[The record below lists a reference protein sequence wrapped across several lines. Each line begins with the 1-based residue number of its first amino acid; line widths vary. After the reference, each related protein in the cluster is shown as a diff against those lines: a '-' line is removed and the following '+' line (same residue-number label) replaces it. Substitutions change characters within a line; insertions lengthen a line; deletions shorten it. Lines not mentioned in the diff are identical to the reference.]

1 MTTTRTI
8 EQILQIRLR
17 AAELRVLER
26 GVALAKNHEALQS
39 ALITAALQTEQVKL
53 IEAKQLAVD
62 ALALVRQE
70 IAAQKGE
77 IEPVPYEPS
86 AGFATRRYA
95 AVLMLDDPELTIAE
109 AMTQAGRDET
119 TRLEE
124 YLARVHG
131 DDDLDDEFSE
141 DETTEA

>member
-26 GVALAKNHEALQS
+26 GVALAKNHEALRS
-39 ALITAALQTEQVKL
+39 ALITTDLEAEQAKL
-53 IEAKQLAVD
+53 VEAKQLAVD
-62 ALALVRQE
+62 ALTLVRQE

-77 IEPVPYEPS
+77 IDPLPYES
-86 AGFATRRYA
+86 GAGFANRRYA
-95 AVLMLDDPELTIAE
+95 AVLMLDDPELSVEE
-109 AMTQAGRDET
+109 AMAQAGRDDAA
-119 TRLEE
+119 RLEE

-131 DDDLDDEFSE
+131 DELDE
-141 DETTEA
+141 DETTEE

>member
-26 GVALAKNHEALQS
+26 GVALAKNHEALRS
-39 ALITAALQTEQVKL
+39 ALITTDLEAEQVKL
-53 IEAKQLAVD
+53 VEAKQLAVD

-77 IEPVPYEPS
+77 IDPLPYEAG
-86 AGFATRRYA
+86 AGFANRRYA
-95 AVLMLDDPELTIAE
+95 AVLMLDDPELSVEE
-109 AMTQAGRDET
+109 AMAQAGRDDAA
-119 TRLEE
+119 RLEE

-131 DDDLDDEFSE
+131 DDLDE
-141 DETTEA
+141 DETTEE

>member
-26 GVALAKNHEALQS
+26 GVALAKNHEALRS
-39 ALITAALQTEQVKL
+39 ALITTDLEAEQVKL
-53 IEAKQLAVD
+53 VEAKQLAVD

-77 IEPVPYEPS
+77 IDPLPYES
-86 AGFATRRYA
+86 GAGFANRRYA
-95 AVLMLDDPELTIAE
+95 AVLMLDDPELSVEE
-109 AMTQAGRDET
+109 AMAQAGRDDAA
-119 TRLEE
+119 RLEE

-131 DDDLDDEFSE
+131 DELDE
-141 DETTEA
+141 DETTEE